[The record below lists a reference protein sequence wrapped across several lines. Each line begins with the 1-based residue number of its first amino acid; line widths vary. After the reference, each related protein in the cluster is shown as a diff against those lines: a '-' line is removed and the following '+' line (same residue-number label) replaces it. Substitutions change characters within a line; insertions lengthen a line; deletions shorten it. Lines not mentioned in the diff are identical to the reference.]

1 MHELQATRDPQ
12 AIRERICAFLAEP
25 APENTAAIKA
35 DENLFE
41 SGIMDS
47 FRIVALAMFF
57 ENEFGISID
66 FEDLAES
73 DFANLTA
80 LTELVMRHSAGSC

>member
-1 MHELQATRDPQ
+1 MRDPQ
-12 AIRERICAFLAEP
+12 GIRERICAFIAEP
-25 APENTAAIKA
+25 APENTAAIKD

-57 ENEFGISID
+57 EDEFGVSID
-66 FEDLAES
+66 FEELSES

-80 LTELVMRHSAGSC
+80 LTNLVMSHSA